1 MKSARLL
8 LAVLLFWLVGFVAAI
23 ALPGQAFAQSKD
35 YHMDRYDSTITV
47 NADGSMDIME
57 TLTYVFSSGTFHRGL
72 RTWDLARVDRITVN
86 SVTETNS
93 LKPGKGLTFAKG
105 AFDPD
110 NSTTGVVG
118 TYGTENDGTQLRLRW
133 IFGDTT
139 DATRTFQIA
148 YHVDGVTRVYS
159 NYDELDWY
167 AVPPG
172 WGAAINAS
180 RVSVTFPVGTDTS
193 SWDVA
198 SVPKDAEVSKQGN
211 TITWST
217 GSIPSGGFEVGAKI
231 PKGVLNA
238 TKPSWQDSFDQQNPQ
253 QSGNAGG
260 VSGGTPLP
268 IVSTAPEDPTRAL
281 IDFIIF
287 GVSVVVLFGGIL
299 WRLIVW
305 YTQGR
310 DKPVKLPLDYL
321 AGPPSDLPPGLV
333 GTLLDESA
341 DVRDVIA
348 TIADLGRR
356 GNLTITETQTNGLGD
371 YIYTRIGNKTDYRY
385 EEMVMQ
391 ALFGDNQA
399 ANLSSFKS
407 DFQNSLTPIYSEM
420 YKNLVALKYFPQSPE
435 DVRKKASRGCGWT
448 SFLGLV
454 AFFAGL
460 FFGAQLSYMLIVF
473 GMALGIV
480 AIVRLFT
487 SSAMPRKTDFG
498 AEQAAR
504 WNAFKRYLQQ
514 IQRYTNVQAAADK
527 FQQYLPYAVAMGI
540 NKDFTRQFNRVPAAM
555 PAWYA
560 PYGYQPLILNMLTP
574 GYGPGPGSFSG
585 AGVSS
590 PAPAPNLDPGAAMQ
604 GMSNSLAG
612 AMQGLSDSFTGMVNS
627 ASTVFTG
634 GTIAGGVSGAGKAAG
649 SAVSG
654 DSTAANVAG
663 SVGGFLVGAALS
675 AIFGGGGSG
684 GGGGGAD

>member
-1 MKSARLL
+1 
-8 LAVLLFWLVGFVAAI
+8 
-23 ALPGQAFAQSKD
+23 
-35 YHMDRYDSTITV
+35 
-47 NADGSMDIME
+47 MDIME
-57 TLTYVFSSGTFHRGL
+57 TLTYVFTSGTFHRGL
-72 RTWDLARVDRITVN
+72 RTWDMGRVGGITVN
-86 SVTETNS
+86 GVTETNYP
-93 LKPGKGLTFAKG
+93 KLTTYTKG
-105 AFDPD
+105 AFDLD

-139 DATRTFQIA
+139 NATRTFQIA
-148 YHVDGVTRVYS
+148 YHVDGATRVYS

-167 AVPPG
+167 AVPPD
-172 WGAAINAS
+172 WGASINAS
-180 RVSVTFPVGTDTS
+180 RVSVIFPSGTDTS
-193 SWDVA
+193 NWDVA
-198 SVPKDAEVSKQGN
+198 SVPKDAEVSKKGN

-231 PKGVLNA
+231 PLGVLNA

-253 QSGNAGG
+253 QSGNTGG
-260 VSGGTPLP
+260 ISGGTPLP
-268 IVSTAPEDPTRAL
+268 IASTAPEDPTRAL

-287 GVSVVVLFGGIL
+287 GASVVLLFGGIL

-321 AGPPSDLPPGLV
+321 ADPPSDLPPGLV

-348 TIADLGRR
+348 TIADLGRK
-356 GNLTITETQTNGLGD
+356 GNLTITETQTNGHSD
-371 YIYTRIGNKTDYRY
+371 YIYTRTGNKTDYRY

-391 ALFGDNQA
+391 ALFGDNQS

-454 AFFAGL
+454 AFCAGL
-460 FFGAQLSYMLIVF
+460 FFGAQLSYMLVLF

-480 AIVRLFT
+480 AVVRLFT

-514 IQRYTNVQAAADK
+514 IQRYTNVQVAADK

-540 NKDFTRQFNRVPAAM
+540 DKDFTRQFNRVPTAM

-560 PYGYQPLILNMLTP
+560 PYGYHPLLWSIPTP

-585 AGVSS
+585 AGVSG
-590 PAPAPNLDPGAAMQ
+590 PAPSLDPGAAMQ

-634 GTIAGGVSGAGKAAG
+634 GSIAGGVSGAGKAA
-649 SAVSG
+649 SG
-654 DSTAANVAG
+654 DSRAANVAG
-663 SVGGFLVGAALS
+663 SVGGLLVGAALS